1 MQKNCHQLVIIH
13 VPKKACTPFLH
24 ALKRTFGRNN
34 LFDAGKSEETSE
46 LRRVKPNDLRNYAI
60 LNVHIIK
67 GSFLNKVPNAK
78 RFAII
83 RDLCEKVVSVYKHF
97 STVQSHSL
105 YDAYFSLGFS
115 QHLEWILENAQ
126 DTNTITRVHYIGGG
140 GK

>member
-78 RFAII
+78 CFAII
-83 RDLCEKVVSVYKHF
+83 RDPHERAVSVYKHF